1 VIAIATA
8 IAITL
13 VTLPVVGLD
22 AWLDFLRALLGAT
35 PDCSGF
41 NVSVACLVGPSVG
54 LGVGSLLGVIVGV
67 AAACALAVVR
77 EPFWMAVL
85 SAVAVMAPANNLH
98 IHYWTIA
105 YVIAIAG
112 ITKIRTWRS
121 SSSVSPAPLP
131 I

>member
-1 VIAIATA
+1 
-8 IAITL
+8 
-13 VTLPVVGLD
+13 
-22 AWLDFLRALLGAT
+22 
-35 PDCSGF
+35 
-41 NVSVACLVGPSVG
+41 
-54 LGVGSLLGVIVGV
+54 
-67 AAACALAVVR
+67 
-77 EPFWMAVL
+77 
-85 SAVAVMAPANNLH
+85 VMAPANNLH